1 MEIKNTVRTK
11 LVKAKDKA
19 VAFAAV
25 AAPYIAFGVACG
37 AITYTTAI
45 ATYAIGYSQGAINGA
60 DAGKHAVIEIISDLA
75 KNVGTK

>member
-25 AAPYIAFGVACG
+25 AAPYIVIGVTCG
-37 AITYTTAI
+37 TIAYITGKA
-45 ATYAIGYSQGAINGA
+45 AYAMGYSQGAIDGSN
-60 DAGKHAVIEIISDLA
+60 AGKKAVIEIICDLA